1 MAIFRQENNFILKS
15 CKNFNKMRCLS
26 HFFVFKTNKCQ
37 KGAYKF
43 FKKTRICYFC
53 ARYLK
58 KNYGITEF
66 DLLKNNSYKKFTST
80 DKDFSQTIHNSLLN
94 NR

>member
-1 MAIFRQENNFILKS
+1 
-15 CKNFNKMRCLS
+15 MRCKS
-26 HFFVFKTNKCQ
+26 HFFVFKTDKCQ

-58 KNYGITEF
+58 KNYGITES
-66 DLLKNNSYKKFTST
+66 DLLENNFYKKFLKSG
-80 DKDFSQTIHNSLLN
+80 SLSPKYLPLSMGISE
-94 NR
+94 